1 MKEYYQDQSRPKTT
15 LKKQKQITKTIKIY
29 PVTQPMMLIDFLRT
43 TLIKMSRNNIKS
55 LLTKKQV
62 MVDGAPVSQYN
73 FMLSPGDQVMIGKFP
88 VATSNHPTPKIIYE
102 DDELLVIDK
111 PSGLL
116 TIASDNEKL
125 VTAYRVMTDY
135 VRLKDIYARLYV
147 VHRIDRDTSGI
158 LMFCKNEG
166 LRDTMQTQWNDLV
179 TKRGYYAIVDG
190 IPKEPKKTIRTW
202 LHQTST
208 QLMYSRDYEDDEGQ
222 EAITH
227 YQLKKA
233 LPKHAFLDV
242 RIDTGRKNQIR
253 VHLKELGH
261 TVIGDDK
268 YRALSN
274 PIKRLGLHA
283 YALEFTHPITKK
295 KMEFFSALPGLM
307 KAFIEG
313 RHGES
318 KPRRKSV

>member
-1 MKEYYQDQSRPKTT
+1 MQIS
-15 LKKQKQITKTIKIY
+15 KQQKHLAKTIKTY
-29 PVTQPMMLIDFLRT
+29 PVTEPMILIDFLRA
-43 TLIKMSRNNIKS
+43 TLTNMSRNNIKS

-62 MVDGAPVSQYN
+62 MVDGAPISQYN
-73 FMLSPGDQVMIGKFP
+73 FMLSPGDSVMIGKFP
-88 VATSNHPTPKIIYE
+88 VAKINQPTPKIIYE

-125 VTAYRVMTDY
+125 MTAYRLMTDY
-135 VRLKDIYARLYV
+135 VRLKNPYARLYV

-158 LMFCKNEG
+158 LMFCKNDQI
-166 LRDTMQTQWNDLV
+166 RDTLQTQWNDLV

-190 IPKEPKKTIRTW
+190 VPKEAKKTIRTW

-208 QLMYSRDYEDDEGQ
+208 QLMYSRDYDDDEGQ

-227 YQLKKA
+227 YQVKKA
-233 LPKHAFLDV
+233 LSKHAFLDV

-261 TVIGDDK
+261 PVIGDDK
-268 YRALSN
+268 YHALSD

-283 YALEFTHPITKK
+283 YALEFIHPHSQKK
-295 KMEFFSALPGLM
+295 LTFFSPLPGLM

-313 RHGES
+313 RHGEV